1 MLWPFQAQAAN
12 KARTLQYHPDGR
24 DIVCV
29 NGENRYTRALYG
41 GYSDFRVETS
51 DRPPSACER
60 TDRYAGKH
68 SPVRSPLSGWDA
80 HLSVG

>member
-41 GYSDFRVETS
+41 GYSDFRVE
-51 DRPPSACER
+51 PS
-60 TDRYAGKH
+60 
-68 SPVRSPLSGWDA
+68 
-80 HLSVG
+80 